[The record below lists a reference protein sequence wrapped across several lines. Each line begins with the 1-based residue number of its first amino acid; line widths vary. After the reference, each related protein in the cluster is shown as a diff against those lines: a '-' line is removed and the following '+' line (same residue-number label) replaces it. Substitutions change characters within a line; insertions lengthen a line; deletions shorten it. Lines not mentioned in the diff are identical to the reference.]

1 MNIIPGVTRLRP
13 KCTSLR
19 ITMSNM
25 VNLVF
30 AIWPFV
36 IILRTK
42 GIERSDVVIEMKR
55 VERNR
60 DHCDC
65 IYIITSSAIYLQTI
79 LYFYFTMHFNFVQ
92 QFKSVIFCKSH
103 LKPLFRH
110 PQLTVQCISKRRMLH
125 LVGETIQV
133 YMIVKTKLTT
143 AMEVIHT

>member
-1 MNIIPGVTRLRP
+1 MNIIPGATRLRP

-19 ITMSNM
+19 ITRSNM
-25 VNLVF
+25 VYSVF

-92 QFKSVIFCKSH
+92 QFKSVILEVVSNPFFVILNLPFNASAKEECSI
-103 LKPLFRH
+103 LS
-110 PQLTVQCISKRRMLH
+110 VRRSRSTWL
-125 LVGETIQV
+125 
-133 YMIVKTKLTT
+133 
-143 AMEVIHT
+143 